1 MSALNG
7 ETAWAGLAARI
18 AEALASWCKPRSSAR
33 LDQLDRHVLRD
44 IGMSQFGIAEAPFA
58 HRR

>member
-1 MSALNG
+1 M
-7 ETAWAGLAARI
+7 
-18 AEALASWCKPRSSAR
+18 AEMFASWCKPRSSAR